1 MGTSDFIYDLLDR
14 LKEDDMD
21 YLLIT
26 VDKGS
31 KTDRVELFYEAGDSQ
46 SEQCM
51 VYCFK
56 KLVEQIKED
65 QSSDGELKE
74 IDYGWVSQDE
84 LDDLLPPPPN
94 DEEYN
99 KDDDEDEKV

>member
-1 MGTSDFIYDLLDR
+1 MGSSDFIYDLLDR
-14 LKEDDMD
+14 LKEDNMD

-26 VDKGS
+26 VDKRAKAES
-31 KTDRVELFYEAGDSQ
+31 VELFYDADDSR

-65 QSSDGELKE
+65 KLSDGELKE
-74 IDYGWVSQDE
+74 IDYGWVSQEE
-84 LDDLLPPPPN
+84 LEEDSPPLN
-94 DEEYN
+94 
-99 KDDDEDEKV
+99 DDEDNDDEDKKI

>member
-1 MGTSDFIYDLLDR
+1 MGSSDFIYDLLDR
-14 LKEDDMD
+14 LKEDNMD

-26 VDKGS
+26 VDKRAKAES
-31 KTDRVELFYEAGDSQ
+31 VELFYDADDSR

-65 QSSDGELKE
+65 KQKTLQESERDQRDRRTKT
-74 IDYGWVSQDE
+74 
-84 LDDLLPPPPN
+84 
-94 DEEYN
+94 
-99 KDDDEDEKV
+99 KV